1 MMIAKRGG
9 LQTLRESRLGLLVL
23 KIIILH
29 NYVLCATF
37 NLDIPIRDSLTD
49 DVDFDIYKT
58 VSSDLHVLESFF
70 YCPREDFLT
79 LRNSALCKPHTLGLI
94 TEIRDYIALIEAE
107 SNLTSAHGK
116 HAVYTARLALRA
128 RLLSHPA
135 ISSPSAPA
143 YLLND
148 SIYESV
154 RLTSLILLRLSDTC
168 LPVQIAFS
176 PSRASPSDTRSPG
189 YLTPAEDLVPLLCKA
204 LRATP
209 FSTGWED
216 MLGVLYVVVIIGTCA
231 SRGKPEFAFL
241 SSVGM
246 RCMFDMCY
254 EDSTWASTIR
264 PMQRFIWL
272 QRVLLNGGVRKIENV
287 DPTWVPTY
295 EW

>member
-9 LQTLRESRLGLLVL
+9 LHTLRESRLGLMII

-37 NLDIPIRDSLTD
+37 NLDIPIRDTLTD

-70 YCPREDFLT
+70 YCPREDFVT
-79 LRNSALCKPHTLGLI
+79 LRDSPLCKPHTLILI

-107 SNLTSAHGK
+107 SNLTSSHEK

-135 ISSPSAPA
+135 ISSSSAPA
-143 YLLND
+143 YLYND
-148 SIYESV
+148 YIYESI

-176 PSRASPSDTRSPG
+176 PSRATPSAVIPPEN
-189 YLTPAEDLVPLLCKA
+189 LTPAADLIPLLCEV
-204 LRATP
+204 LRNSP
-209 FSTGWED
+209 FGNGWDD

-231 SRGKPEFAFL
+231 SRGKPEFTFL
-241 SSVGM
+241 SAVGM
-246 RCMFDMCY
+246 RCMFDLCY
-254 EDSTWASTIR
+254 EDSTWASSIR

-272 QRVLLNGGVRKIENV
+272 QRVLLNGGVRKIEIV
-287 DPTWVPTY
+287 DPSWVPTY
-295 EW
+295 VR